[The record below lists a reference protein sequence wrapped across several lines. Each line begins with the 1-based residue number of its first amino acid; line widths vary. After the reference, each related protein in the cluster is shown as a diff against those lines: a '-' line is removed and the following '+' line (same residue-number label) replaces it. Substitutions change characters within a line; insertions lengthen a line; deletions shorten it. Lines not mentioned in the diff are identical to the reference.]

1 MLTSD
6 VTLQSPFATWML
18 AVSGWRV
25 FQPSSM
31 RSIQI
36 AGRARCG
43 KRIVCC
49 LLAISL
55 QAQPCSWISIK
66 DWKRYPGHV
75 FFLNGFPT
83 CGDQQTAGG
92 HVWLVL
98 FLESQPAFL
107 RSRTLAAPQADTT
120 PLWSKCQ
127 ASVRVCCMHILQL
140 ALCLLYSYI
149 TLTLT
154 STMFHPLT
162 CRIEQYTICI
172 NIYIY
177 TVACMVSYWD
187 LLRFVEICS
196 PIRSHPFSQVLRRRG
211 VAREPLWSRGGASAS
226 RSPGADCR
234 WKGNWHRNMS

>member
-25 FQPSSM
+25 FSAVIDAQHSDCRQSKMWQADRLLFACDLAASS
-31 RSIQI
+31 
-36 AGRARCG
+36 ALLLNLN
-43 KRIVCC
+43 KRLEKV
-49 LLAISL
+49 
-55 QAQPCSWISIK
+55 SWV
-66 DWKRYPGHV
+66 Y

-172 NIYIY
+172 NIYI
-177 TVACMVSYWD
+177 
-187 LLRFVEICS
+187 L
-196 PIRSHPFSQVLRRRG
+196 
-211 VAREPLWSRGGASAS
+211 
-226 RSPGADCR
+226 
-234 WKGNWHRNMS
+234 